1 MKEKR
6 MKPNRLLDLK
16 IKEQKE
22 IMEERKRCERLLDKY
37 LKKIN
42 YRPKQRENLDQNP
55 RYELGKNTLLKKVI
69 SKSKIKRIKRGKA
82 LLQKRKKIQ
91 ESLIKTEPTLEMKE
105 RVQKYTNG
113 ISLINNKKKTKVEK
127 PDLDEIMEM
136 ALNK

>member
-55 RYELGKNTLLKKVI
+55 RYELGKNTLLKKVV

-91 ESLIKTEPTLEMKE
+91 ESLIKTEPTLEMK
-105 RVQKYTNG
+105 
-113 ISLINNKKKTKVEK
+113 
-127 PDLDEIMEM
+127 
-136 ALNK
+136 

>member
-22 IMEERKRCERLLDKY
+22 IMEERKRCERLLEKY

-42 YRPKQRENLDQNP
+42 YRPKQRDNLDQNP

-91 ESLIKTEPTLEMKE
+91 ESSIKTEPTLEMKE

-113 ISLINNKKKTKVEK
+113 ISLINNNKKTKVEK